1 MTVQATE
8 FSRSWIMSR
17 AWHYVRIWRCA
28 PTAGT
33 LSRALKYAWGD
44 MKARMQGLR
53 LTDELSGNDQELAAL
68 EAKEFTTAAERD
80 RIGFLRTAVAHE
92 KSEGDY
98 AEKRG
103 LIEAAPCTVT
113 FIKADGT
120 RRIMRTEPGRLIAK
134 GDKATR
140 AGQRATKT
148 RKARHPNLLPV
159 WDAEAQAPRSVNLA
173 TVTRVV
179 VDGSTH
185 EFRAN

>member
-1 MTVQATE
+1 MTTAATLD
-8 FSRSWIMSR
+8 RSWIMQR

-28 PTAGT
+28 PSAGT

-53 LTDELSGNDQELAAL
+53 LTDELSGNEQELAAL
-68 EAKEFTTAAERD
+68 EAKEFTTAAERE
-80 RIGFLRTAVAHE
+80 RMGYLRTAIEHE
-92 KSEGDY
+92 KSETDY
-98 AEKRG
+98 AEKRE
-103 LIEAAPCTVT
+103 LIATAPCTVT

-120 RRIMRTEPGRLIAK
+120 PRVMHTEPGKLIAK
-134 GDKATR
+134 GGNATR

-173 TVTRVV
+173 TVTRIA